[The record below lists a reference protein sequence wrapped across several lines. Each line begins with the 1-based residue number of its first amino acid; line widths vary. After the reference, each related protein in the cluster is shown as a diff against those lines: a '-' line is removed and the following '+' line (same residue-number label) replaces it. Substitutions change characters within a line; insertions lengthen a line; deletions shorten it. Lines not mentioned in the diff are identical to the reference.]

1 MKTRS
6 FALVAVAALL
16 VLPRVSFAGP
26 EAITQIALQEQQKK
40 ALTEKLADQADKYA
54 GEGKYAGHGAWSL
67 DKIKADLKASLEKT
81 QKWVESHL
89 TFHFHATK
97 AAVAKAAPA
106 AAPAAVAQAS
116 SESASNAAAPSQE
129 AAVAQESAPAVAPAQ
144 EAPAPVVAA
153 PSEPA
158 PAAVQAQESHENNV
172 AATQQYFET
181 RKQAV
186 DKFESAEQVI
196 EAHQQAIQDVAKSD
210 NYLFAVTNHAVA
222 FDGTFVDSMVLVLT
236 VTTDFFL
243 LPFEFMASLFTG
255 F

>member
-6 FALVAVAALL
+6 LTFVAVAALL
-16 VLPRVSFAGP
+16 VLPRISFAGP

-81 QKWVESHL
+81 QKWIESHV

-97 AAVAKAAPA
+97 AAVAKAAPV
-106 AAPAAVAQAS
+106 AAPAAAATPAQAS
-116 SESASNAAAPSQE
+116 AEVASNAAPS
-129 AAVAQESAPAVAPAQ
+129 AAVAQESASAPAPAPAQ
-144 EAPAPVVAA
+144 EAPAPVVA
-153 PSEPA
+153 A

-236 VTTDFFL
+236 VTTDICL
-243 LPFEFMASLFTG
+243 LPFEFLASLFTG